1 VWRHTLVL
9 ILLAI
14 STITLIGGFML
25 KGQCL
30 APWEEGRQYGT
41 LCYNDIQPLYSV
53 RGIQGGAFPY
63 VEGSL
68 EGEGGLS
75 EGAIEYP
82 VLTGLFMWF
91 VGTFVSNDP
100 NAYLKASAIALA
112 PFGLLTTFWLAR
124 RGGLRALM
132 WAAAPAVVLY
142 AFHNWDLL
150 VVAAAV
156 AGFVL
161 WFNGRYTWSA
171 VLFGIG
177 GALKIYPLFFL
188 GPLFLERWTA
198 ADRKGAVRAILAG
211 LATFVVINLPFAL
224 INFDGWW
231 ATYEFHQMRGPNYD
245 SFWQLR
251 FPQLAPDDVNKI
263 SGVLTLGTFAAV
275 LVVGLFR
282 KRSEGRYPF
291 VQACAALL
299 AAFLLWNKVHSP
311 QYTLWLLP
319 FFVLLSIS
327 VVWWVAYSAVDLLVY
342 VGIFRYLYEVF
353 HRHVA
358 EDQAFAAMKWGVYL
372 RAVLLAALVV
382 IFVLSDRADE
392 PDAEEAEEVL
402 SHPPSKV
409 EAVGESAPA

>member
-1 VWRHTLVL
+1 
-9 ILLAI
+9 
-14 STITLIGGFML
+14 ML

-41 LCYNDIQPLYSV
+41 LCYNDIQPLYSI
-53 RGIQGGAFPY
+53 RGIQAGDFPY
-63 VEGSL
+63 VEASL
-68 EGEGGLS
+68 KEGEGLAN
-75 EGAIEYP
+75 GAIEYP

-91 VGTFVSNDP
+91 VGTFVSDDP

-124 RGGLRALM
+124 LAGLRALM
-132 WAAAPAVVLY
+132 WAAAPAIVLY

-156 AGFVL
+156 AGLAL
-161 WFNGRYTWSA
+161 WFKRRYTWAA
-171 VLFGIG
+171 VLFGVG
-177 GALKIYPLFFL
+177 AALKMYPIFFL
-188 GPLFLERWTA
+188 GPLFLERWTSG
-198 ADRKGAVRAILAG
+198 DRKGAVRAVLVG
-211 LATFVVINLPFAL
+211 VATFAVINLPFVL
-224 INFDGWW
+224 INFEGWW
-231 ATYEFHQMRGPNYD
+231 ATYEFHQLRGPNYD

-263 SGVLTLGTFAAV
+263 SAALTLGTFLTV

-282 KRSEGRYPF
+282 TRSEGRYPF
-291 VQACAALL
+291 VQACGALL
-299 AAFLLWNKVHSP
+299 AGFLLWNKVHSP

-319 FFVLLSIS
+319 FFVLLSVS
-327 VVWWVAYSAVDLLVY
+327 VVWWIAYTAVDLLVY
-342 VGIFRYLYEVF
+342 VGIFRFLYETF

-358 EDQAFAAMKWGVYL
+358 EEEAYAAMKWGVYM

-382 IFVLSDRADE
+382 LFIFSRRADE
-392 PDAEEAEEVL
+392 PEPEEAEEV
-402 SHPPSKV
+402 SHPPPKV